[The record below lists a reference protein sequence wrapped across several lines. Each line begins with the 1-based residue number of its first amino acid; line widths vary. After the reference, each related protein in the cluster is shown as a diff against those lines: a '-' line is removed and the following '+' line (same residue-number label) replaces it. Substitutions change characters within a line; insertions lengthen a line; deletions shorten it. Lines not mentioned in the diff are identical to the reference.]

1 MPAAVLKGM
10 DVSKFQGEIDWE
22 KAKAAGIDFAIIR
35 CGFGGEWDGQE
46 ENWAQDDPQ
55 WRRNA
60 DECTRLG
67 IPFGAYLYSYATTV
81 EEARSEADHVARL
94 LGLTAPPQEGLD
106 DYTAAPYRLSYP
118 VYYDLED
125 KYISGVF
132 PSEMAEITQAFFDRL
147 TEYGYTGA
155 QGLYASR
162 NWVRARLT
170 DPAFDKWRDN
180 LWIARFSDDLDYAG
194 TYDMWQCTFSAP
206 GADYGVQSE
215 TVDLDFVMKPFKFTG
230 VSACN
235 GKTAAPVLL
244 NDTYTDELHMDGKD
258 AYATLAT
265 NEPGE
270 EDGGRRV
277 YWTTSDKTV
286 ATVDKNGTVRART
299 DSGEC
304 TITATLADGTESLTC
319 RVRVGDI
326 TVPIFATAGLR
337 GDRATLADAAALKGA
352 TPDSILLDA
361 GDSLH
366 GTESASL
373 TGGMD
378 MLSAFSAAGY
388 DLHAMALTD
397 FAYGT
402 TRLVSDAN
410 MGSGPSLASNLL
422 NNEGT
427 AVFYRSTSWSR
438 NRVTNGRYTV
448 VERAGYKIGF
458 FVLNDPAQAISASN
472 GEFITA
478 RDWNDTAA
486 EQITALQNAGCDAIL
501 AIVSTA
507 PAGDWQKALL
517 SQGVTAIIDGT
528 TAENGTNVLGAG
540 LGLTGVAQLDLVFT
554 QGGGCRVELRQPVAA
569 SAAAEIATLDADDQ
583 SILYTPLFTYAANPD
598 ANKTI
603 SFGNYLA
610 ALYAEIVTN
619 DPATG
624 LPEGA
629 SVEAFAGGVTEPEY
643 GEITRG
649 DLMAALP
656 AIARIQLVSTTAEAA
671 RALADGGTVSRVY
684 QNSLTEYAP
693 EGDVVYIVT
702 DTATLAGLGAEYT
715 VLRDYGDVFWSV
727 RMNINDLTANFTTEF
742 VLPEAPQYGVGRRG

>member
-1 MPAAVLKGM
+1 
-10 DVSKFQGEIDWE
+10 
-22 KAKAAGIDFAIIR
+22 
-35 CGFGGEWDGQE
+35 
-46 ENWAQDDPQ
+46 
-55 WRRNA
+55 
-60 DECTRLG
+60 
-67 IPFGAYLYSYATTV
+67 
-81 EEARSEADHVARL
+81 
-94 LGLTAPPQEGLD
+94 
-106 DYTAAPYRLSYP
+106 
-118 VYYDLED
+118 
-125 KYISGVF
+125 
-132 PSEMAEITQAFFDRL
+132 
-147 TEYGYTGA
+147 
-155 QGLYASR
+155 
-162 NWVRARLT
+162 
-170 DPAFDKWRDN
+170 
-180 LWIARFSDDLDYAG
+180 
-194 TYDMWQCTFSAP
+194 
-206 GADYGVQSE
+206 
-215 TVDLDFVMKPFKFTG
+215 
-230 VSACN
+230 
-235 GKTAAPVLL
+235 
-244 NDTYTDELHMDGKD
+244 
-258 AYATLAT
+258 
-265 NEPGE
+265 
-270 EDGGRRV
+270 
-277 YWTTSDKTV
+277 
-286 ATVDKNGTVRART
+286 
-299 DSGEC
+299 
-304 TITATLADGTESLTC
+304 
-319 RVRVGDI
+319 
-326 TVPIFATAGLR
+326 
-337 GDRATLADAAALKGA
+337 
-352 TPDSILLDA
+352 
-361 GDSLH
+361 
-366 GTESASL
+366 
-373 TGGMD
+373 
-378 MLSAFSAAGY
+378 MLPAFSAAGY

-458 FVLNDPAQAISASN
+458 FVLNDPAQAAVISASN

-478 RDWNDTAA
+478 RDWTDTAA

-528 TAENGTNVLGAG
+528 TAENGTNVLGAD

-569 SAAAEIATLDADDQ
+569 AEMESRRATWLAMSTADAAQADTAADAADPGKDTEAVGGSDTTAPTEAADEAQQAGADAYTSAAAEIATLDADDQ

-656 AIARIQLVSTTAEAA
+656 ATARIQLVSTTAEAA

>member
-1 MPAAVLKGM
+1 M
-10 DVSKFQGEIDWE
+10 
-22 KAKAAGIDFAIIR
+22 
-35 CGFGGEWDGQE
+35 
-46 ENWAQDDPQ
+46 
-55 WRRNA
+55 
-60 DECTRLG
+60 
-67 IPFGAYLYSYATTV
+67 

-162 NWVRARLT
+162 NWVRARMT

-215 TVDLDFVMKPFKFTG
+215 TVDLDFVMRPFKFTG

-304 TITATLADGTESLTC
+304 TITATLADGTEPDLPRAGRGHHGSDLC
-319 RVRVGDI
+319 HGGPARGPRHAGGRRRAQGRGPGFHPAGRGRQPAWHRERQPDRRYGYAVG
-326 TVPIFATAGLR
+326 VL
-337 GDRATLADAAALKGA
+337 
-352 TPDSILLDA
+352 
-361 GDSLH
+361 
-366 GTESASL
+366 
-373 TGGMD
+373 
-378 MLSAFSAAGY
+378 
-388 DLHAMALTD
+388 
-397 FAYGT
+397 
-402 TRLVSDAN
+402 
-410 MGSGPSLASNLL
+410 GSGVRPARHGADRLCLRHDPPGQRCQHGQRPVAGVNLL

-458 FVLNDPAQAISASN
+458 FVLNDPAQAAVISASN

-501 AIVSTA
+501 AIASTA

-528 TAENGTNVLGAG
+528 TAENGTNVLGAD

-554 QGGGCRVELRQPVAA
+554 QGGGCRVEVRQPVAA
-569 SAAAEIATLDADDQ
+569 AEMESRRATWLAMSTADAAQADTAADAADPGKDTEAVGGSDTSAPTETADKAQQAGADAYTSAAAEIATLDADDQ

-624 LPEGA
+624 CRRVRP
-629 SVEAFAGGVTEPEY
+629 S
-643 GEITRG
+643 R
-649 DLMAALP
+649 
-656 AIARIQLVSTTAEAA
+656 RS
-671 RALADGGTVSRVY
+671 RAV
-684 QNSLTEYAP
+684 
-693 EGDVVYIVT
+693 
-702 DTATLAGLGAEYT
+702 
-715 VLRDYGDVFWSV
+715 
-727 RMNINDLTANFTTEF
+727 
-742 VLPEAPQYGVGRRG
+742 

>member
-1 MPAAVLKGM
+1 
-10 DVSKFQGEIDWE
+10 
-22 KAKAAGIDFAIIR
+22 
-35 CGFGGEWDGQE
+35 
-46 ENWAQDDPQ
+46 
-55 WRRNA
+55 
-60 DECTRLG
+60 
-67 IPFGAYLYSYATTV
+67 
-81 EEARSEADHVARL
+81 
-94 LGLTAPPQEGLD
+94 
-106 DYTAAPYRLSYP
+106 
-118 VYYDLED
+118 
-125 KYISGVF
+125 
-132 PSEMAEITQAFFDRL
+132 
-147 TEYGYTGA
+147 
-155 QGLYASR
+155 
-162 NWVRARLT
+162 
-170 DPAFDKWRDN
+170 
-180 LWIARFSDDLDYAG
+180 
-194 TYDMWQCTFSAP
+194 
-206 GADYGVQSE
+206 
-215 TVDLDFVMKPFKFTG
+215 
-230 VSACN
+230 
-235 GKTAAPVLL
+235 
-244 NDTYTDELHMDGKD
+244 
-258 AYATLAT
+258 
-265 NEPGE
+265 
-270 EDGGRRV
+270 
-277 YWTTSDKTV
+277 
-286 ATVDKNGTVRART
+286 
-299 DSGEC
+299 
-304 TITATLADGTESLTC
+304 
-319 RVRVGDI
+319 
-326 TVPIFATAGLR
+326 
-337 GDRATLADAAALKGA
+337 
-352 TPDSILLDA
+352 
-361 GDSLH
+361 
-366 GTESASL
+366 
-373 TGGMD
+373 

-458 FVLNDPAQAISASN
+458 FVLNDPAQAAVISASN

-507 PAGDWQKALL
+507 PAGDWQKALM

-528 TAENGTNVLGAG
+528 TAENGTNVLGAD

-569 SAAAEIATLDADDQ
+569 ADTAADAADPGKDTEAVGGSDTTAPTETADEAQQAGADAYTSAAAEIATLDADDQ

-629 SVEAFAGGVTEPEY
+629 SVEAFAGG
-643 GEITRG
+643 
-649 DLMAALP
+649 
-656 AIARIQLVSTTAEAA
+656 VSTTAEAA